1 MKKSLLTFLIVFSLL
16 GSMSS
21 SANDGL
27 IQEVSHSES
36 GAVAVAT
43 DNPPATEKASSNSMP
58 GSAIMLLIAT
68 GLVGLAGVSRKNNR

>member
-1 MKKSLLTFLIVFSLL
+1 MKKSLLTFLIVFTLL
-16 GSMSS
+16 GSMPS
-21 SANDGL
+21 SASDGL
-27 IQEVSHSES
+27 LQEDFHSES

-43 DNPPATEKASSNSMP
+43 DNPPAKETASSTSMP